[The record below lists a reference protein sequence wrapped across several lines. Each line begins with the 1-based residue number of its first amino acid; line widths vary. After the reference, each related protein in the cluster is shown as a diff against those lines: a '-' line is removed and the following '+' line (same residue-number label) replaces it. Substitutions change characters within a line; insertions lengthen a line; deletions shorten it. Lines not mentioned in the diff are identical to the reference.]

1 MKWAK
6 LLVSILT
13 IGGIILFSI
22 GCSRNSTTAAK
33 PQIVTVQKG
42 NISTIV
48 TGTGNLAYA
57 KTQDMAFQTAGTVD
71 RIDVSAGDTV
81 KQGQELARL
90 DTTVWDA
97 QVKTLT
103 KSLTSSQRTLANA
116 QNNLATMQNNLIKAQ
131 RNVGAKQ
138 MAVSQAQ
145 LDLQSAQNA
154 LTNMADV
161 KAAQDKIDQLQSDL
175 DYAQSML
182 SRSAQP
188 AAGIDVKYWNDA
200 LSNDKML
207 LVQAQKDLRAILT
220 GTSTNVTADVDL
232 QVTQTEFKVQQS
244 QRALEDAQIAV
255 SDAQTAVS
263 TAQTAVTNAQ
273 LDINDAQ
280 GNVDDAQGNLDDAK
294 AVSPVII
301 APFDGFVTKVNSIG
315 GDIVQKGT
323 VAMQVADPTQFEANI
338 MVSERDIFSV
348 KIGGDASV
356 SLDAMSGLS
365 FPAKI
370 ANIAPLATIQQGV
383 VNYQVTVELTSLRPT
398 LTTGTLSSS
407 RTTGQFPPGAQAA
420 LAGTGQARASATP
433 TGSPAPS
440 DSPSTTAAAP
450 RSGNGGGALGGLLQP
465 VTLKSGLSST
475 VNITI
480 QEKNDVLLV
489 PSRAISRQG
498 RNSVVQVVTG
508 TTTETRIVQTGVS
521 DSANTEIV
529 SGLNEGDQISVAG
542 SSSATPTNR
551 PGGIP
556 GMGGGIR
563 IGG

>member
-1 MKWAK
+1 
-6 LLVSILT
+6 
-13 IGGIILFSI
+13 
-22 GCSRNSTTAAK
+22 
-33 PQIVTVQKG
+33 
-42 NISTIV
+42 
-48 TGTGNLAYA
+48 
-57 KTQDMAFQTAGTVD
+57 
-71 RIDVSAGDTV
+71 
-81 KQGQELARL
+81 
-90 DTTVWDA
+90 
-97 QVKTLT
+97 
-103 KSLTSSQRTLANA
+103 
-116 QNNLATMQNNLIKAQ
+116 
-131 RNVGAKQ
+131 
-138 MAVSQAQ
+138 
-145 LDLQSAQNA
+145 
-154 LTNMADV
+154 
-161 KAAQDKIDQLQSDL
+161 
-175 DYAQSML
+175 
-182 SRSAQP
+182 
-188 AAGIDVKYWNDA
+188 
-200 LSNDKML
+200 
-207 LVQAQKDLRAILT
+207 
-220 GTSTNVTADVDL
+220 
-232 QVTQTEFKVQQS
+232 
-244 QRALEDAQIAV
+244 
-255 SDAQTAVS
+255 
-263 TAQTAVTNAQ
+263 
-273 LDINDAQ
+273 LDINEAQ

-294 AVSPVII
+294 AISPVII

-348 KIGGDASV
+348 KVGGDASV

-370 ANIAPLATIQQGV
+370 TNIAPLATIQQGV

-407 RTTGQFPPGAQAA
+407 RTAGQFPAGAQAA

-433 TGSPAPS
+433 TGSPVPS

-498 RNSVVQVVTG
+498 RNSVVQVITG

-529 SGLNEGDQISVAG
+529 SGLNEGDQISVAS